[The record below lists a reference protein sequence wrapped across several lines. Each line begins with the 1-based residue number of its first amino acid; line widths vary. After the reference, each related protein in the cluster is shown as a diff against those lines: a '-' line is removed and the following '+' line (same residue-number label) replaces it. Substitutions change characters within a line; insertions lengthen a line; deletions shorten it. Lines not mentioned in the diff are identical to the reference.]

1 MSKTGVGII
10 NVTGYVGIELA
21 RILSQHPE
29 VQLTSVTGRSA
40 AGKKIGQVFPS
51 LAGLDMTIDSQL
63 GDCDLVFSAMP
74 HGESAA
80 EVIPLVKAGKKVVD
94 ISGDFRLKDPIE
106 WQKWYGHV
114 HADTGLLAQAVYG
127 IPELHR
133 TEIAAAK
140 LVANPGCYSTGAIL
154 ALAPA
159 VQAGIIEDDII
170 VDSKSGVSGAGR
182 TLKLTSHFCE
192 VDEDVCAYSV
202 EGHRLM
208 PEIVQ
213 ELGLLNQGR
222 NPKVTFLPHLIPMN
236 RGILSTCYAN
246 LKNDTTGKEAV
257 RNIYAEFYA
266 DSPFVKIVDQPPHT
280 KQVLGSNYCHIYL
293 TIDSRTNKLIA
304 LSVIDN
310 LVKGAAGQGI
320 QNMNIMLGLPENCG
334 LTMPGMYP

>member
-246 LKNDTTGKEAV
+246 LKNDTTGK
-257 RNIYAEFYA
+257 
-266 DSPFVKIVDQPPHT
+266 K
-280 KQVLGSNYCHIYL
+280 
-293 TIDSRTNKLIA
+293 
-304 LSVIDN
+304 LSVISMRSFMQIHPLLKLLTSRRTPN
-310 LVKGAAGQGI
+310 RCWAATI
-320 QNMNIMLGLPENCG
+320 ATSI
-334 LTMPGMYP
+334 